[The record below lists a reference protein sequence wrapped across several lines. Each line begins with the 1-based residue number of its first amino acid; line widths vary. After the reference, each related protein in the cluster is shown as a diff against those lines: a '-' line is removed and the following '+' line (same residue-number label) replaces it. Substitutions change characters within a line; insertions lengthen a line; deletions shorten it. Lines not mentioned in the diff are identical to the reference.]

1 MKVQVNSTSLQSN
14 ASMRLSI
21 NKNMLKPVLIT
32 ITAIGT
38 IGLGYLGC
46 QVFGRVAM
54 FTTAGCIGGLGGT
67 ATLIEN
73 LRHSKEEAIAPT
85 PAKK

>member
-1 MKVQVNSTSLQSN
+1 
-14 ASMRLSI
+14 MRLSI
-21 NKNMLKPVLIT
+21 NKNVLKPVLIS

-46 QVFGRVAM
+46 LVFGRAVM
-54 FTTAGCIGGLGGT
+54 LTTAGCLGGLGVT
-67 ATLIEN
+67 AALVEN
-73 LRHSKEEAIAPT
+73 VKHGKEEAIAPT